1 MRRTIT
7 IGLVVIGFALML
19 IGFLT
24 AAPWGSSSVA
34 DSNPVIVGAP
44 MLFILG
50 IVAVVAAAV
59 LYEVLPDQPKNNK

>member
-7 IGLVVIGFALML
+7 IGLVGLGFVLML

-24 AAPWGSSSVA
+24 AAPWGSSVEA
-34 DSNPVIVGAP
+34 DSNPLIMGAP
-44 MLFILG
+44 LLFLAG

-59 LYEVLPDQPKNNK
+59 LYEVMPDKRR

>member
-7 IGLVVIGFALML
+7 VGLVVLGFGLML
-19 IGFLT
+19 IGFFT

-44 MLFILG
+44 LLFVLG
-50 IVAVVAAAV
+50 IVSVVASAV
-59 LYEVLPDQPKNNK
+59 LYELLPEQPSKRK

>member
-7 IGLVVIGFALML
+7 IGLVVVGFALML
-19 IGFLT
+19 IGFVA

-34 DSNPVIVGAP
+34 DSNPAFVGAP
-44 MLFILG
+44 LLFVLG

-59 LYEVLPDQPKNNK
+59 LYEVLPDKRR

>member
-7 IGLVVIGFALML
+7 SSLVIVGFVLMV

-34 DSNPVIVGAP
+34 DSDPVIVGAP
-44 MLFILG
+44 LLFLLG
-50 IVAVVAAAV
+50 IVSVVGAAV
-59 LYEVLPDQPKNNK
+59 FYELLPDKRK

>member
-7 IGLVVIGFALML
+7 IGLVVTGLALMV

-24 AAPWGSSSVA
+24 AAPWGTDSV
-34 DSNPVIVGAP
+34 DNSNPVITGAP

-50 IVAVVAAAV
+50 IISVIAAAV
-59 LYEVLPDQPKNNK
+59 LYEVLPDRRR

>member
-1 MRRTIT
+1 MRRIIT
-7 IGLVVIGFALML
+7 VSLVIAGFVLML

-44 MLFILG
+44 ILFLLG
-50 IVAVVAAAV
+50 IVSVVGAAV
-59 LYEVLPDQPKNNK
+59 LYELLPDRHQ

>member
-7 IGLVVIGFALML
+7 IGLVSSGLALMV

-24 AAPWGSSSVA
+24 AAPWGTDSV
-34 DSNPVIVGAP
+34 DNSNPVITGAP

-50 IVAVVAAAV
+50 IISVIAAAV
-59 LYEVLPDQPKNNK
+59 LYEVLPDRHR